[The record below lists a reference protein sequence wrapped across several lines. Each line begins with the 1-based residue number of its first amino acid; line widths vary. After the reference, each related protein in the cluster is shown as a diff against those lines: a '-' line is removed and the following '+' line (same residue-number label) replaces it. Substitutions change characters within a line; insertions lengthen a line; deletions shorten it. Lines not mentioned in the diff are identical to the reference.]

1 MNYEATSLFKS
12 YWRGD
17 SKWPC
22 FKAILYSYLYDL
34 IGIGGELSSL
44 TMIFWITPNNPDFCL
59 QWDWK
64 NLWNFELF
72 CQYFLLIFLW
82 SKKKIVDKNLL
93 QWNHKFICFH
103 KCEIHSWI
111 SISTNI
117 HHAVFQPMFCN
128 ITSLESSF
136 SHCVHSFLLMLC
148 DYYWFFQSSNYKV
161 MMKAIKKFFYNVM
174 FNVLM
179 GDN

>member
-1 MNYEATSLFKS
+1 MKSLHFS
-12 YWRGD
+12 NLIGEGIQ
-17 SKWPC
+17 KWPC

-44 TMIFWITPNNPDFCL
+44 TMIFWITFQIILSFVNIFC
-59 QWDWK
+59 WFF
-64 NLWNFELF
+64 FEV
-72 CQYFLLIFLW
+72 
-82 SKKKIVDKNLL
+82 KKKVDKNFL

-117 HHAVFQPMFCN
+117 HHAVFQLMFCN

-148 DYYWFFQSSNYKV
+148 DYYWFFQSSNYKD
-161 MMKAIKKFFYNVM
+161 MRRAIKIFFYNVM

-179 GDN
+179 GDKPVYEYVWHFIL

>member
-1 MNYEATSLFKS
+1 MNNF
-12 YWRGD
+12 
-17 SKWPC
+17 
-22 FKAILYSYLYDL
+22 
-34 IGIGGELSSL
+34 
-44 TMIFWITPNNPDFCL
+44 PNNPDFCL

-64 NLWNFELF
+64 NLRNLNCFVNIFCWFFFEV
-72 CQYFLLIFLW
+72 
-82 SKKKIVDKNLL
+82 KKIVDKNLL

-111 SISTNI
+111 SLSTNI

-161 MMKAIKKFFYNVM
+161 MMKAIKIFFYNVM

>member
-34 IGIGGELSSL
+34 IGGELSSL
-44 TMIFWITPNNPDFCL
+44 TMIFWITFQIILSFVNIFC
-59 QWDWK
+59 WFF
-64 NLWNFELF
+64 FEV
-72 CQYFLLIFLW
+72 
-82 SKKKIVDKNLL
+82 KKIVDKNLL

-111 SISTNI
+111 SISINI
-117 HHAVFQPMFCN
+117 HHAVFQLMFCN

-161 MMKAIKKFFYNVM
+161 MMKAIKIFFYNVM

-179 GDN
+179 GDKPVYEYVWHFIL

>member
-44 TMIFWITPNNPDFCL
+44 TMIFWITF
-59 QWDWK
+59 QII
-64 NLWNFELF
+64 
-72 CQYFLLIFLW
+72 LIFVSSETGKIWEILNCFVNIFCW
-82 SKKKIVDKNLL
+82 FFFEVKKNSWQKFTSVEPQIYMFS
-93 QWNHKFICFH
+93 QMWN
-103 KCEIHSWI
+103 SWI

-161 MMKAIKKFFYNVM
+161 MMKAIKKIFYNVM